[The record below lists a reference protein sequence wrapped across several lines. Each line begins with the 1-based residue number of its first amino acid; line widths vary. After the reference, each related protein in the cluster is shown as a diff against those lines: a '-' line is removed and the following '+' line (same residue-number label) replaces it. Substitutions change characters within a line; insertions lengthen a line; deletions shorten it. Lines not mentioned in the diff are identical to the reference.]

1 MDNTPNSLELV
12 EFNETQQEPLGGD
25 EGGRVVASTVPDPSV
40 RLQALLEA
48 SRGIQ
53 LPKVEG
59 STIKLSK
66 FTKKQ
71 LSRRNKVRP
80 GTVRKGKHLR
90 VVKKRPRRHYK
101 TALKVRREWQRA
113 YHRSAR
119 RKFWELRKKK
129 GAEQWLITEEEW
141 ADIWDLLG
149 THSFEVRRYEEDKP
163 FTKYNL
169 YIFTLKGVKLY
180 EGYEEQLRDLGYLT

>member
-1 MDNTPNSLELV
+1 MIDTDLS
-12 EFNETQQEPLGGD
+12 ETQQDASGAH
-25 EGGRVVASTVPDPSV
+25 EGGSVVPAMLPPGDD
-40 RLQALLEA
+40 RLQALLER

-53 LPKVEG
+53 LRQVEG
-59 STIKLSK
+59 STVRLSK

-80 GTVRKGKHLR
+80 GTVRRGRHLR
-90 VVKKRPRRHYK
+90 TIKKRPKRHYK
-101 TALKVRREWQRA
+101 TALKVRREWQRE

-129 GAEQWLITEEEW
+129 GPTEWAITEDEW
-141 ADIWDLLG
+141 NEIWDLLG
-149 THSFEVRRYEEDKP
+149 TWRFEVRRYDEDKP

-169 YIFTLKGVKLY
+169 FVYSPDGVKLY
-180 EGYEEQLRDLGYLT
+180 EGSEEQLRDIGYIT